1 MENTLNT
8 RINAAPAI
16 ETNNDADLVIHPSDG
31 HFELLLD
38 PRYPDSG
45 LQYKEWGGACAAR
58 FSSCYDIDVTMEHC
72 PPGCTVTAVA
82 YYLYN
87 MEWWVLSPWNLN
99 PGLRCDMMRPNTEAG
114 LQVGVL
120 SQQGDRFFGGTGV
133 ILSQSLFFYQSWK
146 EGAEPNPSDPAILR
160 VKMQRLL

>member
-16 ETNNDADLVIHPSDG
+16 ETNNDADLIIHPSDG

-45 LQYKEWGGACAAR
+45 LQYKESGGACAAR

-87 MEWWVLSPWNLN
+87 MEWWVLSPWNRN
-99 PGLRCDMMRPNTEAG
+99 PGLRCDTM
-114 LQVGVL
+114 
-120 SQQGDRFFGGTGV
+120 
-133 ILSQSLFFYQSWK
+133 
-146 EGAEPNPSDPAILR
+146 
-160 VKMQRLL
+160 